1 METLAMLQR
10 NKQEVERAIQALPIV
25 IETPSQIRRRD
36 DLEQRLRDIEEG
48 LKVFARSKVLV
59 RL

>member
-36 DLEQRLRDIEEG
+36 DLEQRLRDIDEG